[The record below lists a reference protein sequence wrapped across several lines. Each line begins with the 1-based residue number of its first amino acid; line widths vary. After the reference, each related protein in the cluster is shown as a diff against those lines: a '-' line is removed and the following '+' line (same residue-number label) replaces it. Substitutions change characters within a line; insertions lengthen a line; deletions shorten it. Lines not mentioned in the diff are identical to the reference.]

1 MSTQLISVDVAQ
13 RRLRRLLLAGA
24 VIATIWVVLPIYF
37 LVVNA
42 WSSQDAVNA
51 FPKAF
56 VPEMNHESL
65 SFLLGFDGVLSS
77 LVNSLIV
84 AAITMIFSIGLGA
97 PAGYALAR
105 YEFRGKGTFR
115 LLILLTRAFP
125 LPLLALPLTVLYIRL
140 GVDDTLV
147 GLALVHTMLAL
158 PFAVLITFS
167 LFSGVPTELEE
178 AAWVFGCTK
187 VQAFRRV
194 VLPIAL
200 PGLAASAIFAF
211 VISWNEV
218 FASSVLMIQNRTLT
232 AFLLQNLDVS
242 PMHMK
247 FAGGAL
253 LVLPAATFMFLIRKH
268 LFAMW
273 GISNRLLMANIAIQN
288 VTKSFGSY
296 DALKGIGLAVADQEF
311 LVLLGASGCGKSTL
325 LRIIAGLETAD
336 VGEVHVGGERIDQLQ
351 AKDRRLAMVF
361 QNYAVFPHLTV
372 FENIAFGLR
381 MQKRPQ
387 EVVAA
392 KVNQVARMVHLEAL
406 LDRYSGQLSGGQRQR
421 VALARAL
428 AVEPRVMLM
437 DEPLSNLDALL
448 RLEMRA
454 ELKSILAASKTT
466 TIYVTHDQVE
476 AMSLADRIAVMHQ
489 GVIVQCDTPLEIY
502 RNPVNTFVAGFIG
515 NPPMNFIPAHAVQD
529 GIFEARGLRLQGP
542 LGHRELLLGIRPE
555 DMQVGDAGFTCQA
568 DLIEPLGPNVLVTD
582 VQDSAVFRAAL
593 SSTTTVSKGQ
603 SIFLQPDLERV
614 RWFTPEGQSV
624 ESVS

>member
-1 MSTQLISVDVAQ
+1 MSTQVISVDVAQ
-13 RRLRRLLLAGA
+13 RRLRRLLLVGA

-56 VPEMNHESL
+56 VPEINHESL

-84 AAITMIFSIGLGA
+84 AAITMVFSIGLGA

-273 GISNRLLMANIAIQN
+273 GISNR
-288 VTKSFGSY
+288 
-296 DALKGIGLAVADQEF
+296 
-311 LVLLGASGCGKSTL
+311 
-325 LRIIAGLETAD
+325 
-336 VGEVHVGGERIDQLQ
+336 
-351 AKDRRLAMVF
+351 
-361 QNYAVFPHLTV
+361 
-372 FENIAFGLR
+372 
-381 MQKRPQ
+381 
-387 EVVAA
+387 
-392 KVNQVARMVHLEAL
+392 
-406 LDRYSGQLSGGQRQR
+406 
-421 VALARAL
+421 
-428 AVEPRVMLM
+428 
-437 DEPLSNLDALL
+437 
-448 RLEMRA
+448 
-454 ELKSILAASKTT
+454 
-466 TIYVTHDQVE
+466 
-476 AMSLADRIAVMHQ
+476 
-489 GVIVQCDTPLEIY
+489 
-502 RNPVNTFVAGFIG
+502 
-515 NPPMNFIPAHAVQD
+515 
-529 GIFEARGLRLQGP
+529 
-542 LGHRELLLGIRPE
+542 
-555 DMQVGDAGFTCQA
+555 
-568 DLIEPLGPNVLVTD
+568 
-582 VQDSAVFRAAL
+582 
-593 SSTTTVSKGQ
+593 
-603 SIFLQPDLERV
+603 
-614 RWFTPEGQSV
+614 
-624 ESVS
+624 

>member
-1 MSTQLISVDVAQ
+1 MSTQLISVDGAQ
-13 RRLRRLLLAGA
+13 RRLRRLLLVGA
-24 VIATIWVVLPIYF
+24 AIATVWVVLPIYF

-56 VPEMNHESL
+56 VPEMNNESL
-65 SFLLGFDGVLSS
+65 SFLLSFDGVLSS

-84 AAITMIFSIGLGA
+84 AAITMVFSIGLGA

-273 GISNRLLMANIAIQN
+273 GISNR
-288 VTKSFGSY
+288 
-296 DALKGIGLAVADQEF
+296 
-311 LVLLGASGCGKSTL
+311 
-325 LRIIAGLETAD
+325 
-336 VGEVHVGGERIDQLQ
+336 
-351 AKDRRLAMVF
+351 
-361 QNYAVFPHLTV
+361 
-372 FENIAFGLR
+372 
-381 MQKRPQ
+381 
-387 EVVAA
+387 
-392 KVNQVARMVHLEAL
+392 
-406 LDRYSGQLSGGQRQR
+406 
-421 VALARAL
+421 
-428 AVEPRVMLM
+428 
-437 DEPLSNLDALL
+437 
-448 RLEMRA
+448 
-454 ELKSILAASKTT
+454 
-466 TIYVTHDQVE
+466 
-476 AMSLADRIAVMHQ
+476 
-489 GVIVQCDTPLEIY
+489 
-502 RNPVNTFVAGFIG
+502 
-515 NPPMNFIPAHAVQD
+515 
-529 GIFEARGLRLQGP
+529 
-542 LGHRELLLGIRPE
+542 
-555 DMQVGDAGFTCQA
+555 
-568 DLIEPLGPNVLVTD
+568 
-582 VQDSAVFRAAL
+582 
-593 SSTTTVSKGQ
+593 
-603 SIFLQPDLERV
+603 
-614 RWFTPEGQSV
+614 
-624 ESVS
+624 

>member
-13 RRLRRLLLAGA
+13 RRLRRLLLVGA

-84 AAITMIFSIGLGA
+84 AAITMVFSIGLGA

-187 VQAFRRV
+187 AQAFRRV

-273 GISNRLLMANIAIQN
+273 GISNR
-288 VTKSFGSY
+288 
-296 DALKGIGLAVADQEF
+296 
-311 LVLLGASGCGKSTL
+311 
-325 LRIIAGLETAD
+325 
-336 VGEVHVGGERIDQLQ
+336 
-351 AKDRRLAMVF
+351 
-361 QNYAVFPHLTV
+361 
-372 FENIAFGLR
+372 
-381 MQKRPQ
+381 
-387 EVVAA
+387 
-392 KVNQVARMVHLEAL
+392 
-406 LDRYSGQLSGGQRQR
+406 
-421 VALARAL
+421 
-428 AVEPRVMLM
+428 
-437 DEPLSNLDALL
+437 
-448 RLEMRA
+448 
-454 ELKSILAASKTT
+454 
-466 TIYVTHDQVE
+466 
-476 AMSLADRIAVMHQ
+476 
-489 GVIVQCDTPLEIY
+489 
-502 RNPVNTFVAGFIG
+502 
-515 NPPMNFIPAHAVQD
+515 
-529 GIFEARGLRLQGP
+529 
-542 LGHRELLLGIRPE
+542 
-555 DMQVGDAGFTCQA
+555 
-568 DLIEPLGPNVLVTD
+568 
-582 VQDSAVFRAAL
+582 
-593 SSTTTVSKGQ
+593 
-603 SIFLQPDLERV
+603 
-614 RWFTPEGQSV
+614 
-624 ESVS
+624 